1 MEINH
6 EYFLKL
12 TISLYRV
19 TDCFPK
25 EEPLK
30 TSLREKATQ
39 ILETLSI
46 SNPVVTKSRLKG
58 LRKDIRAIKHLLR
71 LAEPQDWVDEVNLKV
86 LEESYDKV
94 QEELVAAQNSNL
106 NLKELNKEEKE
117 TSSKEVSEKEK
128 TKKTTP
134 VRKKQSAADYYEI
147 PDPEITVKEE
157 KEPTKKTPSENQ
169 KKSSEKETN
178 KNSDNNL
185 SISGR
190 QKKILRILR
199 NNPRAAITDINEG
212 LNQQVSKRTLRRDLK
227 KLMKKNLIVRKGEG
241 INTFYQIR
249 AVKNS

>member
-30 TSLREKATQ
+30 TSLREKATE

-58 LRKDIRAIKHLLR
+58 LQKDIRAIKHLLR
-71 LAEPQDWVDEVNLKV
+71 LAEPQDWVDEVNIKV
-86 LEESYDKV
+86 LERSYDKV
-94 QEELVAAQNSNL
+94 QDELVAAQNSNL
-106 NLKELNKEEKE
+106 NLQDLTKEEKR
-117 TSSKEVSEKEK
+117 TPSKKEVSVSPKEE
-128 TKKTTP
+128 KTTP
-134 VRKKQSAADYYEI
+134 VSSQQTRPDYYEI
-147 PDPEITVKEE
+147 PEVKNEPTSTPEKVKAEKSTPVSPEKKKESVKEL
-157 KEPTKKTPSENQ
+157 SV
-169 KKSSEKETN
+169 
-178 KNSDNNL
+178 SD
-185 SISGR
+185 R
-190 QKKILRILR
+190 QKKILHILR
-199 NNPRAAITDINEG
+199 NNPRAAITDINQG
-212 LNQQVSKRTLRRDLK
+212 LNKQVSKRTLRRDLK

-249 AVKNS
+249 AVENS

>member
-86 LEESYDKV
+86 LERSYDKV

-106 NLKELNKEEKE
+106 DLEDLA
-117 TSSKEVSEKEK
+117 KEK
-128 TKKTTP
+128 TSSSKVVESEKKEKTTS
-134 VRKKQSAADYYEI
+134 VKKEQPA
-147 PDPEITVKEE
+147 T
-157 KEPTKKTPSENQ
+157 
-169 KKSSEKETN
+169 
-178 KNSDNNL
+178 
-185 SISGR
+185 
-190 QKKILRILR
+190 
-199 NNPRAAITDINEG
+199 
-212 LNQQVSKRTLRRDLK
+212 
-227 KLMKKNLIVRKGEG
+227 
-241 INTFYQIR
+241 
-249 AVKNS
+249 